1 MLLKRYVICLAVF
14 VLAGNFTCLLA
25 VPIGNSNEGREYL
38 VAAQDVSKWSCGVYS
53 RTQKRDVTSNRQQFS
68 MELREVM
75 AHVGYDFKRWF
86 TTYAV
91 AGQSQA
97 EIGGGGYA
105 DAETELGVGMHFN
118 ILDLEI
124 LDPTL
129 FEDKIRVN
137 AGWQYSMSE
146 TEWAGRQT
154 NLRELSASLMLSI
167 VNDIEGNKLFLPN
180 SIAIF
185 AGPIYSDIQSSSIN
199 EKNKLGFAAGMEV
212 FLSEKISLK
221 CAIER
226 FDATAYSTGIN
237 VRF

>member
-1 MLLKRYVICLAVF
+1 MFVICPAVF
-14 VLAGNFTCLLA
+14 LLVGNFTCLFA

-38 VAAQDVSKWSCGVYS
+38 MAAQDVGQWSCGLYS
-53 RTQKRDVTSNRQQFS
+53 MTQKRDVTSNGLQYHMKSRK
-68 MELREVM
+68 VI
-75 AHVGYDFKRWF
+75 AYVGYDFKCWF
-86 TTYAV
+86 TTYAI
-91 AGQSQA
+91 AGQSGAQ
-97 EIGGGGYA
+97 IGGTGYA

-118 ILDLEI
+118 ILDLEV

-129 FEDKIRVN
+129 FEDKVRVN
-137 AGWQYSMSE
+137 GGWQYSVTE

-180 SIAIF
+180 SIALF
-185 AGPIYSDIQSSSIN
+185 AGPIYSDIHSSSLD
-199 EKNKLGFAAGMEV
+199 EKNKFGFAAGIEV

-221 CAIER
+221 WAIER
-226 FDATAYSTGIN
+226 FDAAGYSAGIN